1 MVLRC
6 VLFAEIEHPV
16 VIMEQSVVKA
26 AKASSKGLS
35 GNNSAINVAE
45 IKIAKSRNIIEIG
58 VNTADCKNV
67 WPWE

>member
-1 MVLRC
+1 
-6 VLFAEIEHPV
+6 
-16 VIMEQSVVKA
+16 MEQSVVKA

-45 IKIAKSRNIIEIG
+45 IKIAKSRNITEIG